1 MRQYV
6 SKVIY
11 ARKRP
16 PQRLLYEIN
25 AESVERD
32 NTETVDEAQYS
43 ASFIR
48 VIAFEHYFIP

>member
-1 MRQYV
+1 MRRCV

-48 VIAFEHYFIP
+48 VIAFEHYFIS